1 MLVQISSQAEQEA
14 IMRSIPASQ
23 QGLTLRDFRKMEYL
37 SQVCSDPFSDD
48 ACSANAAKQPANSYI
63 WTD

>member
-1 MLVQISSQAEQEA
+1 
-14 IMRSIPASQ
+14 MRSIPASQ

-48 ACSANAAKQPANSYI
+48 ACNANVAKQAAKSYI

>member
-1 MLVQISSQAEQEA
+1 MLVLVSIPWQAEQEA

-48 ACSANAAKQPANSYI
+48 ACQCHANAAKQAAI
-63 WTD
+63 D